1 MTDCVEKTDAR
12 VWRVL
17 LCLTPAKL
25 AKLQWGDIDALAAQ
39 MRGPH
44 RAEITLVAPEAL
56 AKEQREFDVA
66 VTKVTDQIVA
76 CAEAGDGNGDSDD
89 SDDSE
94 SSETAAARRELA
106 AVEAY
111 LAAHPETVAVDP
123 VPVQRLLCRRDVL
136 CDTLAALCA
145 APVPAPGAPV
155 VRGAR
160 YCVGGCAGLRF
171 PVMCKRVGACG
182 IPASHRMAIAFGPR
196 GVAAFAAGA
205 GSVVCQ
211 EYVNHGARLHKVF
224 CVGPAHVFVHTR
236 PSLPDLAPA
245 APGAPEP
252 APLLFDNARPTAPQ
266 VAAWA
271 AERPECFPAAP
282 AAGDAGDAGD
292 TLDTALVEAIARR
305 VSAAF
310 GGVRLFGFDVV
321 VERGTGDAVVL
332 DVNYF
337 SSYRGCLTGPQF
349 FDVLLDTLATEERD
363 RAPHH

>member
-1 MTDCVEKTDAR
+1 MTDCVEKGEK

-25 AKLQWGDIDALAAQ
+25 AKLQWGDIGALAAQ

-44 RAEITLVAPEAL
+44 HAAITLVPPEAL
-56 AKEQREFDVA
+56 ATEKRVFDVA

-76 CAEAGDGNGDSDD
+76 CAEAGTDS
-89 SDDSE
+89 
-94 SSETAAARRELA
+94 TAKAEEAARELA

-136 CDTLAALCA
+136 CDTLAALCNA
-145 APVPAPGAPV
+145 AAAPGAPV

-160 YCVGGCAGLRF
+160 YCVGSAAGIRY

-182 IPASHRMAIAFGPR
+182 IPESHRMAIAFGPR
-196 GVAAFAAGA
+196 AVADFAARA

-211 EYVNHGARLHKVF
+211 EYVNHGARLYKVF
-224 CVGPAHVFVHTR
+224 CVGAAHVFVHTR

-266 VAAWA
+266 VAAWM
-271 AERPECFPAAP
+271 AERPECFPGTSGEKEKEAEEAE
-282 AAGDAGDAGD
+282 A
-292 TLDTALVEAIARR
+292 LDMALMEAIARR

-332 DVNYF
+332 DVNDCR
-337 SSYRGCLTGPQF
+337 SYRGCLTGPQF
-349 FDVLLDTLATEERD
+349 FDVLLDTLAAEQREQSQQ
-363 RAPHH
+363 